1 MTRLRLSRQ
10 LLSRRR
16 AFALSLAPMIVSAGA
31 RAADDWPS
39 RTVRYI
45 NHFPA
50 GGATDVLSRVVCQEL
65 SELTGQQFV
74 VENKGG
80 MGGNVGADLLAKSAP
95 DGYTLGLYTIAAHA
109 IAPTLY
115 ARLPFDA
122 AKDFTAISMLWQVPN
137 LLVVRLGLPP
147 TTVPELIEFV
157 KASPGKY
164 TFGSGGQG
172 TSPHLCGEMLKQK
185 AGLNMVHVPYRGGAP
200 ALQDLLAGQIDMVYD
215 NLPGVIAQVR
225 AGKVRPLAVT
235 SSEPNPLLPEIPTMS
250 KFLPDF
256 EITSWGGICGPA
268 GLPPPMV
275 EKCAALTKQALKSE
289 KLKATFLAQG
299 GTPLWLGPADAAKFR
314 ADNEARLA
322 PIIRASGAKVE

>member
-1 MTRLRLSRQ
+1 MDKFDLPRP
-10 LLSRRR
+10 LSRRR
-16 AFALSLAPMIVSAGA
+16 ALAFSAAPFITSGIA
-31 RAADDWPS
+31 RAQADWPNKS
-39 RTVRYI
+39 VRYI
-45 NHFPA
+45 NHFPP

-95 DGYTLGLYTIAAHA
+95 DGYTLGLYTIASHA

-115 ARLPFDA
+115 AKLPFDA
-122 AKDFTAISMLWQVPN
+122 AKDFTAVSMLWQVPN
-137 LLVVRLGLPP
+137 LLAVRLGLPP
-147 TTVPELIEFV
+147 TTVPELIAFV

-172 TSPHLCGEMLKQK
+172 TSPHICGEMLKQM
-185 AGLNMVHVPYRGGAP
+185 AGLDMVHVPYRGGAP

-215 NLPGVIAQVR
+215 NLPGIIAQVR

-235 SSEPNPLLPEIPTMS
+235 SREPSPLLPEIPPMS
-250 KFLPDF
+250 KFLPGF

-268 GLPPPMV
+268 GLPPAMV
-275 EKCAALTKQALKSE
+275 EKCAALTRKALESE
-289 KLKATFLAQG
+289 KVKATFLAQG
-299 GTPLWLGPADAAKFR
+299 GTPLWLGPAAAAKYR

-322 PIIRASGAKVE
+322 PIIKASGARVE